1 LILFSIDSLLE
12 LAKLKKA
19 IYPLERTFLWIED
32 KMRKTFV
39 NFWRL
44 MKSLL
49 LVSFAM
55 VASGGNA
62 LATSAAKMNVLFI
75 VTDDMNND
83 LACYVHP
90 QVKSPHIDRLARQGM
105 RFDRAYCQVT
115 VCNPSR
121 VSFLSGLYPDKT
133 RVYTLTEQTRSHLG
147 NWVMLPEYFRNNG
160 YKTINVGKI
169 YHTKDGFEDPQSW
182 DIEIREF
189 GKRPPEGEKI
199 KSDNPDGPGKHTND
213 WAWLKTPDAG
223 TPDGIVAR
231 RAAKLMEETVKEGKP
246 FFLAAGFRR
255 PHAPFAAPKKYFD
268 LYPPES
274 MILRPEAPP
283 GHYDNLPT
291 AAINYT
297 APERPLTQ
305 RQQQELIAAYYA
317 CNSFVDAQVGVLLE
331 AVDRLK
337 LWDNTI
343 IVFFSDHGYH
353 LGEHGGFW
361 HKLSLFEESARVP
374 MIVYAPGMKGGG
386 QPCRSLVELVDL
398 YPTLTQLCGLEVPP
412 GLDGAN
418 LAPLLDDPSK
428 TCKKA
433 ALTMVARSD
442 RPEADHAR
450 NMDYLGASVRTDRW
464 RYTEWDGG
472 KRGVELYDHQNDPRE
487 LSNLAEQLDYAKT
500 MQDLGKLI
508 SEIRSEEN

>member
-1 LILFSIDSLLE
+1 
-12 LAKLKKA
+12 
-19 IYPLERTFLWIED
+19 
-32 KMRKTFV
+32 MRSFFGETCRAWKC
-39 NFWRL
+39 
-44 MKSLL
+44 LL
-49 LVSFAM
+49 LVGLGICFF
-55 VASGGNA
+55 GNGA
-62 LATSAAKMNVLFI
+62 QAATGKMNVLFI

-83 LACYVHP
+83 LACYGHP
-90 QVKSPHIDRLARQGM
+90 QVKSPHIDRLAQKGM

-121 VSFLSGLYPDKT
+121 VSFLSGLQPDKT

-147 NWVMLPEYFRNNG
+147 DWVMLPEYFRKNG
-160 YKTINVGKI
+160 YKTIQVGKI
-169 YHTKDGFEDPQSW
+169 YHTKDGWEDPRSW

-189 GKRPPEGEKI
+189 GKRPPEEEKI

-213 WAWLKTPDAG
+213 WAWLKTPDAE

-231 RAAKLMEETVKEGKP
+231 RAAKLMAEAVAEGKP
-246 FFLAAGFRR
+246 FFVGAGFRR

-268 LYPPES
+268 LYPPETVA
-274 MILRPEAPP
+274 LRAEVPE
-283 GHYDNLPT
+283 GHYDGLPP

-297 APERPLTQ
+297 APDQPLSD
-305 RQQQELIAAYYA
+305 QQQRELITSYYA

-331 AVDRLK
+331 AVDKLK

-374 MIVYAPGMKGGG
+374 MIVYAPGMKGAG
-386 QPCRSLVELVDL
+386 QPCNSLVELVDL
-398 YPTLTQLCGLEVPP
+398 YPTLTELCGLKMPK
-412 GLDGAN
+412 GLDGSN

-428 TCKKA
+428 TCKEA
-433 ALTMVARSD
+433 AFTMVSRSD
-442 RPEADHAR
+442 SAEADHAR

-472 KRGVELYDHQNDPRE
+472 NRGAELYDHQSDPRE
-487 LSNLAEQLDYAKT
+487 LINLAEKSDYEKTRKHLHQLLSDYRA
-500 MQDLGKLI
+500 QA
-508 SEIRSEEN
+508 N